1 MADKNYI
8 SGHVLGHNASASTM
22 CLLDC
27 NFANDTVLT
36 QFTVLLLSFSQI
48 LKVLGQNLPS

>member
-8 SGHVLGHNASASTM
+8 SGHVLGHNASASTV
-22 CLLDC
+22 CLLDRS
-27 NFANDTVLT
+27 FANDTVPT